1 MLPTNEGDLML
12 TINPQGLSLTEDQAS
27 RLDAEFFRSSP
38 LEYFVPRIEQLLLA
52 GEREPDHG
60 GEAVQS
66 FRRRLGL
73 PPEDPD
79 PLDTSDSARGRQR
92 AVDAISVRHHAAETL
107 LRLLYALSVA
117 EPRASDARSVWVAI
131 ADSPISMKD
140 VAEAVAERLNA
151 HQPPSFPDL
160 FLPIGIEVDT
170 NLQRALEVAVAWT
183 NHAIGLLTRDELAVN
198 TGFNKVKHGLS
209 VSTRDDVRVEIM
221 TAPAL
226 PEDGTIP
233 LSAFESSVPLFDR
246 PLLTFV
252 YRPARRA
259 HLETASLRVDV
270 ETTLVEAWMISV
282 VAGAV
287 FAVAGRGR
295 FPESED
301 LAAFPTLPIGP
312 TPDQL
317 LGDSVLGSRAPITE
331 PTIPGRESG
340 VFFHGSFQPIQ
351 FDFENVASA
360 VITEG

>member
-1 MLPTNEGDLML
+1 ML
-12 TINPQGLSLTEDQAS
+12 TINPQGLNLTEDQAS

-38 LEYFVPRIEQLLLA
+38 LEYFVPRIEQLLMA
-52 GEREPDHG
+52 GDHEPEHD
-60 GEAVQS
+60 GEAMQS

-79 PLDTSDSARGRQR
+79 PLETSDSARGRQR
-92 AVDAISVRHHAAETL
+92 AVDAISVRHHTAETL

-117 EPRASDARSVWVAI
+117 APREGDAASVWVGV
-131 ADSPISMKD
+131 ADSPIPMKE
-140 VAEAVAERLNA
+140 VAEAVAARLNA
-151 HQPPSFPDL
+151 DEPPSFPEL
-160 FLPIGIEVDT
+160 FLPLGVEVDA
-170 NLQRALEVAVAWT
+170 NLQQALNVAVAWT

-198 TGFNKVKHGLS
+198 SGFNKVKHGLS
-209 VSTRDDVRVEIM
+209 VSTRDDVRVEFM
-221 TAPAL
+221 RAPVLA
-226 PEDGTIP
+226 EDGTIP

-246 PLLTFV
+246 PLLMFL
-252 YRPARRA
+252 YRPSRRA

-287 FAVAGRGR
+287 FAVAGRRR
-295 FPESED
+295 FPESDD
-301 LAAFPTLPIGP
+301 LAAFPILPIGP

-317 LGDSVLGSRAPITE
+317 LGYSVLGSRAPITE

-351 FDFENVASA
+351 FDFENVSGA
-360 VITEG
+360 VISEG

>member
-1 MLPTNEGDLML
+1 ML
-12 TINPQGLSLTEDQAS
+12 TINPQGMNLTEDQAS

-38 LEYFVPRIEQLLLA
+38 LEYFVPRIEQLLVA
-52 GEREPDHG
+52 GDQEPEHD
-60 GEAVQS
+60 GEAVKS

-79 PLDTSDSARGRQR
+79 PLETTERARGRQR
-92 AVDAISVRHHAAETL
+92 AVDAVSVRHHAAETL

-117 EPRASDARSVWVAI
+117 DTREGDAHSVWVAI

-151 HQPPSFPDL
+151 DEPPSFPEL
-160 FLPIGIEVDT
+160 FLPIGVEVDE
-170 NLQRALEVAVAWT
+170 NVQRALDVAVAWT

-221 TAPAL
+221 RAPVL

-252 YRPARRA
+252 YRPTRRA

-287 FAVAGRGR
+287 FAVAGRRR
-295 FPESED
+295 FPESDEV
-301 LAAFPTLPIGP
+301 AVFPILPIGP

-317 LGDSVLGSRAPITE
+317 LEGSVLGSRAAITE
-331 PTIPGRESG
+331 STVPGRESG

-351 FDFENVASA
+351 FDFGNVTSA

>member
-1 MLPTNEGDLML
+1 ML
-12 TINPQGLSLTEDQAS
+12 TINPQGVNLTEDQAS
-27 RLDAEFFRSSP
+27 RLDAEFFRASP
-38 LEYFVPRIEQLLLA
+38 LDYFVPRIEQLLLA
-52 GEREPDHG
+52 SD
-60 GEAVQS
+60 GEADHDGEAKQS

-73 PPEDPD
+73 PPDDPD
-79 PLDTSDSARGRQR
+79 PLETSDSARGRQR

-117 EPRASDARSVWVAI
+117 EPREGDARSVWVGI

-151 HQPPSFPDL
+151 DEPPSFPDL
-160 FLPIGIEVDT
+160 FLPIGVEVNAD
-170 NLQRALEVAVAWT
+170 LQSALDVAVAWT
-183 NHAIGLLTRDELAVN
+183 NHAIGLLTQDELAVN

-221 TAPAL
+221 RAPIV
-226 PEDGTIP
+226 PESGTIP
-233 LSAFESSVPLFDR
+233 LSAFASSVPLFDR

-252 YRPARRA
+252 YRPGRRA

-287 FAVAGRGR
+287 FAVAGRRR
-295 FPESED
+295 FPESDD
-301 LAAFPTLPIGP
+301 LAVFPMLPIGP

-317 LGDSVLGSRAPITE
+317 LGGSVLGSRAPITE
-331 PTIPGRESG
+331 PTIQGRESG

-351 FDFENVASA
+351 FDFENVTSA

>member
-1 MLPTNEGDLML
+1 ML

-52 GEREPDHG
+52 GTRDQDDG
-60 GEAVQS
+60 AVQS

-73 PPEDPD
+73 PPGEVD
-79 PLDTSDSARGRQR
+79 PLETTDSARARQR
-92 AVDAISVRHHAAETL
+92 AVDAVSVRHHAAETL
-107 LRLLYALSVA
+107 LRLLYALSVGV
-117 EPRASDARSVWVAI
+117 PREGDATSVWVAI

-151 HQPPSFPDL
+151 DEPPSFPEL
-160 FLPIGIEVDT
+160 FLPIGVQVSE
-170 NLQRALEVAVAWT
+170 NLQRALDVAVEWT

-209 VSTRDDVRVEIM
+209 VSTRDDVRVEFM
-221 TAPAL
+221 RAPVVAV
-226 PEDGTIP
+226 DGSIP

-252 YRPARRA
+252 YRPGRRA

-270 ETTLVEAWMISV
+270 EATLAEAWMISV

-287 FAVAGRGR
+287 FAVAGRRR
-295 FPESED
+295 FPQSD
-301 LAAFPTLPIGP
+301 DVAAFPMLPIGP

-317 LGDSVLGSRAPITE
+317 LGRSVLGIRAPITE
-331 PTIPGRESG
+331 STISGRPPG
-340 VFFHGSFQPIQ
+340 VFFHGSFQPVQ
-351 FDFENVASA
+351 FDFENVTSA
-360 VITEG
+360 VITDG

>member
-1 MLPTNEGDLML
+1 ML
-12 TINPQGLSLTEDQAS
+12 TINPRGLNLTEDQAS

-52 GEREPDHG
+52 GDREPDHD

-79 PLDTSDSARGRQR
+79 PLETNESARGRQR
-92 AVDAISVRHHAAETL
+92 AVDAVSVRHHAAETL
-107 LRLLYALSVA
+107 LRLLYALAVA
-117 EPRASDARSVWVAI
+117 APREDDARSVWVAI
-131 ADSPISMKD
+131 ADSPMSMKD

-151 HQPPSFPDL
+151 DESPSFPEL
-160 FLPIGIEVDT
+160 FLPIGVPVSE
-170 NLQRALEVAVAWT
+170 NLQSALDVAVAWT

-209 VSTRDDVRVEIM
+209 VSTRDDVRVEFM
-221 TAPAL
+221 RAPVPAG
-226 PEDGTIP
+226 DGTIP

-246 PLLTFV
+246 PLLTFL
-252 YRPARRA
+252 YRPTRRA

-270 ETTLVEAWMISV
+270 ETTLAEAWMISV

-287 FAVAGRGR
+287 FAVAGRRR

-301 LAAFPTLPIGP
+301 VASFPLLPIGP

-317 LGDSVLGSRAPITE
+317 LGSSVLGIRTPITE
-331 PTIPGRESG
+331 PTISGRESG
-340 VFFHGSFQPIQ
+340 VFFHGSFRPVQ
-351 FDFENVASA
+351 FDFENVTSA